1 MWQFLTPDVAKWV
14 TFAIFCIVF
23 ALILHRK
30 IPIQY
35 LSLTAAALLII
46 LGIISPRT
54 ALLDND
60 NGVSWDVLAIY
71 FGYGML
77 AIALRESQLPSA
89 IANWVLPFLK
99 KEKYALLFL
108 CGLAAF
114 LSSFMANP
122 VVVLMLAPLAIEMA
136 ERLKASLFL
145 YLVALAV
152 ASNIVTTVSMMAD
165 PPALIL
171 AMQTNMSFLDFYWF
185 QGRPGLGTLSI
196 FGVLAAMITLMV
208 QFRKLNNVVDLVTE
222 RVVVSKK
229 SMALLGIGVLG
240 CALATIFKAKG
251 MTIASVSV
259 LLILSIM
266 VSLYDAFCPETED
279 PGPGKLRLTLASSAV
294 FLMSCWGL
302 AVVPNE
308 VAAFL
313 RWQGWVGLVLGLL
326 ALIMLRR
333 KWMDGVKEFDWQSI
347 SFLIGIFIVI
357 GSVNQVGL
365 LKDLADW
372 MTGIGL
378 TNPIVLFVII
388 TWMSVLLSAFIDNVP
403 YTILMI
409 PVCSYLAKSL
419 GINPFY
425 LYYGMLI
432 GTGIGGNLTPVGATA
447 NVLACGMLE
456 KRGYKIEL
464 GKYFKI
470 AAPFS
475 LIAVIVAMTLVHIF
489 WYGS

>member
-1 MWQFLTPDVAKWV
+1 MWQFFAPDMQKWI
-14 TFAIFCIVF
+14 TLAIFVIVF

-30 IPIQY
+30 VPIQY

-46 LGIISPRT
+46 FGIISPRT
-54 ALLDND
+54 AFLDND

-77 AIALRESQLPSA
+77 AIALRVSQLPSA
-89 IANWVLPFLK
+89 IANYMLPKLRS
-99 KEKYALLFL
+99 EKYALLFL
-108 CGLAAF
+108 CCLAAF

-136 ERLKASLFL
+136 ERLKSSLFV
-145 YLVALAV
+145 YLVGLAI
-152 ASNIVTTVSMMAD
+152 ASNVVTTVSMMAD
-165 PPALIL
+165 PPAIIL
-171 AMQTNMSFLDFYWF
+171 AMQTNMSFVDFYWF
-185 QGRPGLGTLSI
+185 HGRPGLGTLSV
-196 FGVLAAMITLMV
+196 FGVIAAMMVLMF
-208 QFRKLNNVVDLVTE
+208 QFRKLNNVVDLETLGVTI
-222 RVVVSKK
+222 SKK
-229 SMALLGIGVLG
+229 SMVLMAISLVG
-240 CALATIFKAKG
+240 CALATVFKVMG
-251 MTIASVSV
+251 MTMPSV
-259 LLILSIM
+259 LVLLVLATLIS
-266 VSLYDAFCPETED
+266 VYDAFFPETDD
-279 PGPGKLRLTLASSAV
+279 PGPKRMRLTLGPSAV
-294 FLMSCWGL
+294 FVLSCWGL

-326 ALIMLRR
+326 ALLMLRR

-388 TWMSVLLSAFIDNVP
+388 TWLSVLLSAFIDNVP

-409 PVCSYLAKSL
+409 PVCSYLAKGL
-419 GINPFY
+419 GISPFY
-425 LYYGMLI
+425 FYFGMLI
-432 GTGIGGNLTPVGATA
+432 GTGIGGNITPVGATA

-464 GKYFKI
+464 GSWLKI
-470 AAPFS
+470 AVPFS
-475 LIAVIVAMTLVHIF
+475 CVAVLVAMVLTHIF

>member
-1 MWQFLTPDVAKWV
+1 MWELLTPYTAKWV
-14 TFAIFCIVF
+14 TLTTFCLVF

-35 LSLTAAALLII
+35 LSLSAAAILIG
-46 LGIISPRT
+46 LGIISPGT
-54 ALLDND
+54 AFLDND

-77 AIALRESQLPSA
+77 AMVLQQSQLPSA
-89 IANWVLPFLK
+89 IANWILPKLR
-99 KEKYALLFL
+99 KEKFALLFL
-108 CGLAAF
+108 CCLAAL

-171 AMQTNMSFLDFYWF
+171 AMQTNMSFMDFYWF

-196 FGVLAAMITLMV
+196 FGVLAAMLVLMV
-208 QFRKLNNVVDLVTE
+208 QFRNLNNRVDLKTPK
-222 RVVVSKK
+222 VVVGKRSI
-229 SMALLGIGVLG
+229 ALLAAGLIG
-240 CALATIFKAKG
+240 CAIATVLKTTGHTIPSVIVLAGFALVITL
-251 MTIASVSV
+251 V
-259 LLILSIM
+259 
-266 VSLYDAFCPETED
+266 DAISPETDD
-279 PGPGKLRLTLASSAV
+279 PGEGRMRLTLGSSAV
-294 FLMSCWGL
+294 FFLSCWAL
-302 AVVPNE
+302 ALVPNE

-313 RWQGWVGLVLGLL
+313 RWQGWVGLILGLL
-326 ALIMLRR
+326 SLGMLRD
-333 KWMDGVKEFDWQSI
+333 KWFDGVKEFDWQSI

-357 GSVNQVGL
+357 GAVNQVGL
-365 LKDLADW
+365 LKDVADW
-372 MTGIGL
+372 MTRVGL
-378 TNPIVLFVII
+378 TNPITVFVII
-388 TWMSVLLSAFIDNVP
+388 TWMSVLLSAVIDNVP

-409 PVCSYLAKSL
+409 PVCGYLAKTL
-419 GINPFY
+419 DVNPFY

-456 KRGYKIEL
+456 KRGYKIDL
-464 GKYFKI
+464 WKYMKI
-470 AAPFS
+470 AVPFS
-475 LIAVIVAMTLVHIF
+475 CIAVLVAMVLVQIF